1 MKKHITK
8 MKGIL
13 SLVVAASLLCGFCYW
28 QGKKSVDKPVTP
40 IENQDLTLENDGIFG
55 FQAADFEEPI
65 LGAAK
70 KEQLLIVEERE
81 VAVNTTITDTGFL
94 NLGVFNKEQ
103 ALTIYGTGQYT
114 IDLSK
119 ISKKDIQLNK
129 ETCELTVH
137 IPHAELHDVHFD
149 PEKTEIGDTT
159 KGWFS
164 FGSIK
169 FDLEQQKQFEVTAE
183 EKLAEKLNEKE
194 RLEEADRFA
203 KLSAYETYL
212 PIVKAIS
219 PAYTVVIE
227 FQS

>member
-1 MKKHITK
+1 MRKHISK
-8 MKGIL
+8 VKGIISIVVIA
-13 SLVVAASLLCGFCYW
+13 SLVCGFCYW
-28 QGKKSVDKPVTP
+28 QGRKSVDKPMTP
-40 IENQDLTLENDGIFG
+40 VENQDLTLENDGIFG
-55 FQAADFEEPI
+55 FKAADFEEAI
-65 LGAAK
+65 LGEAK
-70 KEQLLIVEERE
+70 KEQMLIVEERE
-81 VAVNTTITDTGFL
+81 VSVNTTITDTGFL
-94 NLGVFNKEQ
+94 NWGVFNKEQ
-103 ALTIYGTGQYT
+103 ALTIYGMGQYT

-159 KGWFS
+159 KGWLS

-169 FDLEQQKQFEVTAE
+169 FDLEQQKQFEMTAE
-183 EKLAEKLNEKE
+183 EKLTEKLKEKE
-194 RLEEADRFA
+194 RMEEADRFA
-203 KLSAYETYL
+203 KLSAYETYQ